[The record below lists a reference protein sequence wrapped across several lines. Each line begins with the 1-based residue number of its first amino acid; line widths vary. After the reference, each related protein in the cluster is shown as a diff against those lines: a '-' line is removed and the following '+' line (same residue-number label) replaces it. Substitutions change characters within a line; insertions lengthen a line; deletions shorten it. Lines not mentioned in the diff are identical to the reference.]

1 VPSAS
6 AYPTQVLLGMSCPS
20 LTVNSPPDPML
31 NTDHSVGVSFEM
43 VSAEGLVR
51 STRFR
56 RPFVPDRPA
65 WCVVSPE
72 WSESVFS
79 YLDVKNFPPTL
90 ADSRAPLNPAIFPPL
105 ELR

>member
-1 VPSAS
+1 
-6 AYPTQVLLGMSCPS
+6 
-20 LTVNSPPDPML
+20 ML

-56 RPFVPDRPA
+56 RPLTPESPA

-72 WSESVFS
+72 WRDSVFS
-79 YLDVKNFPPTL
+79 YLDVKNLPPTL
-90 ADSRAPLNPAIFPPL
+90 ADSRAPANPAILPL
-105 ELR
+105 FALR